1 MIGPHHTPAQIATA
15 FPPDSK
21 GKKAPKRAGGTK
33 AAPETEPPILGLLR
47 ALGMTLAPAKALG
60 DGTGFRMT
68 CPWSS
73 SHTDAVDDQ
82 SGFLTLWPDGEPRH
96 WNCRHS
102 HCADRT
108 LGDVLALAN
117 ERGLTIPAQA
127 PAKRS
132 DRPTILICPP
142 ETLVVDAARE
152 ALAAEPGVYARRGR
166 LVHVHRHAGQDGKRT
181 MPTGTVGI
189 RDAGTAWTREQLS
202 KAANFERTTTTKAGF
217 SRVASMIPEWL
228 PAMVLEA
235 PGPGFPELRAVV
247 TVPVLLSNGAIHA
260 EPDTLRD
267 GVLYLGPPA
276 IPTVPEHPTES
287 DAEAAWGRFQVILS
301 DFPFATNPNPDAHRA
316 ACLASLLTMAGR
328 YAFDGPAP
336 FVLIE
341 ANSQASGKGL
351 LSQVLCTIATG
362 HGAPVMSCPREEV
375 ELKKGI
381 LPVLMDGTRAQVLD
395 EVHPGFGGRAWNALV
410 TATSYR
416 DRLLG
421 ASSLVELPNDCVW
434 ICTGNNVGLAPD
446 TTRRCLPIRLEPME
460 EHPEDRTGFQI
471 PDLLSYVRAHQA
483 ELLRDALTILRA
495 FHLAGRP
502 VSGLKPWGSFE
513 GWSALIRDAVFWCTK
528 VDPDCRQALASV
540 ADMGRLIH
548 ADLIAELH
556 DAFGSNP
563 FTTGSVIEK
572 AAIRPSLHTA
582 LEAACPTKDG
592 RLKAVSIGKRF
603 SSFRRRP
610 ISGLILDQAPTDDRR
625 GGALWVVRALSAVPL
640 QPIAGEAWEAIG

>member
-1 MIGPHHTPAQIATA
+1 MKGPRHTPAQIATA
-15 FPPDSK
+15 FPPDAGTK
-21 GKKAPKRAGGTK
+21 KTAKKATGAKPSPQG
-33 AAPETEPPILGLLR
+33 EPPIVGIFR
-47 ALGMTLAPAKALG
+47 ALGMTVAPAKDLG

-68 CPWSS
+68 CPWSTA
-73 SHTDAVDDQ
+73 HTDAVDDQ
-82 SGFLTLWPDGEPRH
+82 SGFLTIWPDGEPRH
-96 WNCRHS
+96 WICRHS
-102 HCADRT
+102 HCSHRT
-108 LGDVLALAN
+108 IGDVLDLAR
-117 ERGLTIPAQA
+117 ERGLTGA
-127 PAKRS
+127 PQAKRAN
-132 DRPTILICPP
+132 RPTILICPP
-142 ETLVVDAARE
+142 ETLVADAARE
-152 ALAAEPGVYARRGR
+152 ALASVPGVYARRGR

-181 MPTGTVGI
+181 IPTGAVGI

-202 KAANFERTTTTKAGF
+202 KAANFERSTTTKAGF
-217 SRVASMIPEWL
+217 SRVASMTPEWL
-228 PAMVLEA
+228 PSMVLES

-247 TVPVLLSNGAIHA
+247 TVPVMLSDGTIHA
-260 EPDTLRD
+260 EPDTLKE

-276 IPTVPEHPTES
+276 SAVPEHPTGQ
-287 DAEAAWGRFQVILS
+287 DAEDAWGRFQVILA
-301 DFPFATNPNPDAHRA
+301 DFPFASNPNPDAHRA
-316 ACLASLLTMAGR
+316 ACLASLLSMAGR

-362 HGAPVMSCPREEV
+362 QGAPVMSCPREEV
-375 ELKKGI
+375 ELKKAI

-460 EHPEDRTGFQI
+460 EHPEDRTGFRF
-471 PDLLSYVRAHQA
+471 PDLLSHVRTHQA
-483 ELLRDALTILRA
+483 ELLCDALTILRA

-502 VSGLKPWGSFE
+502 ASGLKPWGSFE

-528 VDPDCRQALASV
+528 IDPDCRQALASV

-556 DAFGSNP
+556 DAFGSTP

-572 AAIRPSLHTA
+572 ATIKPTLHTA
-582 LEAACPTKDG
+582 LEAACPSKDG

-603 SSFRRRP
+603 ASFRRRP
-610 ISGLILDQAPTDDRR
+610 VSGLILDQAPTDDRR
-625 GGALWVVRALSAVPL
+625 GGALWVVRTLDAVPL
-640 QPIAGEAWEAIG
+640 HPIAGEAWEAIG

>member
-1 MIGPHHTPAQIATA
+1 MSGPRHTPSQIAAA
-15 FPPDSK
+15 FPPDTATK
-21 GKKAPKRAGGTK
+21 KAAKKAPGTK
-33 AAPETEPPILGLLR
+33 PSPQGEPPIVGILR
-47 ALGMTLAPAKALG
+47 TLGMTVAPAKDLG

-73 SHTDAVDDQ
+73 DHTDAVDDQ

-102 HCADRT
+102 HCAHRT
-108 LGDVLALAN
+108 LDDVLALAR
-117 ERGLTIPAQA
+117 ERGLAPPAQA
-127 PAKRS
+127 KRS
-132 DRPTILICPP
+132 VRPTILNASP
-142 ETLVVDAARE
+142 EYLVADAARE
-152 ALAAEPGVYARRGR
+152 ALAAVPGVYARRGR

-181 MPTGTVGI
+181 IPSGAVGI
-189 RDAGTAWTREQLS
+189 REAGTAWIREQTS
-202 KAANFERTTTTKAGF
+202 KAANFERAVKTLAGI
-217 SRVASMIPEWL
+217 SRVPCNVPEYLPGMIQ
-228 PAMVLEA
+228 EA

-247 TVPVLLSNGAIHA
+247 TVPVMLSDGTIHA
-260 EPDTLRD
+260 EPETLKD
-267 GVLYLGPPA
+267 GILYLGPPA
-276 IPTVPEHPTES
+276 SHPVPEHPTEK
-287 DAEAAWGRFQVILS
+287 DAEAAWGRFQVIVS

-316 ACLASLLTMAGR
+316 ACLASQLTIVGR
-328 YAFDGPAP
+328 YAFPGPAP
-336 FVLIE
+336 FVLME

-351 LSQVLCTIATG
+351 LSQVVCTIATG
-362 HGAPVMSCPREEV
+362 QGAPVMSCPREEV

-410 TATSYR
+410 TASSYR

-483 ELLRDALTILRA
+483 ELLCDALTILRA

-502 VSGLKPWGSFE
+502 ASGLKPWGSFE

-572 AAIRPSLHTA
+572 ATIRPSLHNA
-582 LEAACPTKDG
+582 LEAACPSKDG

-603 SSFRRRP
+603 ASFRRRP
-610 ISGLILDQAPTDDRR
+610 VSGLILDQAPTDDRR
-625 GGALWVVRALSAVPL
+625 GGALWVVRTLDAVPL